1 MKRKLKVLLVVG
13 VIGGVGLAG
22 SWVASRLPGRQ
33 VVVLDPL
40 GSMSPEQVAAAELA
54 RSNGDEEVKLTV
66 SAEKVEVLIPG
77 ESDWRAGEN
86 EMLLPVGSRVRTN
99 EGGRAQI
106 EYPGGTV
113 TRLDNDS
120 EVLLE
125 TVETGQ
131 EKFFGV
137 RIMGGRVWSRV
148 SRVLGKVTYETRSS
162 NVVAA
167 VRGTEYEHDVRGG
180 VDTVLVAESSV
191 DVRCVNGS
199 GVAVVDVSEQATFDC
214 RETKITV
221 KGEKVEE
228 ASVSAAPRT
237 EVVKKKVSEDKL
249 TGSWYEYNGARE
261 VIRRPKKTAPSEQEQ
276 KEQSGETKSRIAG
289 ATSGE
294 ASGAGEPVGDRDKR
308 VEVAKKTSK
317 VNTLVDK
324 LKSLSRRK
332 TSKKDLGRVRVQCTD
347 NCDKLV
353 VEGEAK
359 MEGEVRVELVNA
371 KDENKVI
378 DLGVVAE
385 GQRELVSESVVKESV
400 CNPGEYQ
407 LRVVY
412 PDGSGVN
419 YETFSAS
426 DLGCN

>member
-1 MKRKLKVLLVVG
+1 MFMKRKLKVLLVVG

-167 VRGTEYEHDVRGG
+167 VRGTTFG
-180 VDTVLVAESSV
+180 VEIDEQDREKAEIYTTDGEVQVAQV
-191 DVRCVNGS
+191 
-199 GVAVVDVSEQATFDC
+199 
-214 RETKITV
+214 
-221 KGEKVEE
+221 
-228 ASVSAAPRT
+228 
-237 EVVKKKVSEDKL
+237 EVVENKRVFKHWQALKAGNL
-249 TGSWYEYNGARE
+249 AQILP
-261 VIRRPKKTAPSEQEQ
+261 VIRQR
-276 KEQSGETKSRIAG
+276 RIVADHG
-289 ATSGE
+289 GQFL
-294 ASGAGEPVGDRDKR
+294 RR
-308 VEVAKKTSK
+308 VF
-317 VNTLVDK
+317 D
-324 LKSLSRRK
+324 
-332 TSKKDLGRVRVQCTD
+332 
-347 NCDKLV
+347 
-353 VEGEAK
+353 
-359 MEGEVRVELVNA
+359 
-371 KDENKVI
+371 
-378 DLGVVAE
+378 
-385 GQRELVSESVVKESV
+385 
-400 CNPGEYQ
+400 PGE
-407 LRVVY
+407 
-412 PDGSGVN
+412 D
-419 YETFSAS
+419 ET
-426 DLGCN
+426 L